1 MSRRDALPT
10 LLQLRRAALEG
21 ATLDLAARLAH
32 QARADQA
39 EAAAAAALRTEAAAA
54 AEGSDYAAWLP
65 RGRAAAARAAAAAAA
80 AANDSDAAREVLR
93 DARTELELAT
103 ALAQRRAAAQRARQ
117 LRLEQ
122 AALDEIAGILHRAPP
137 RKRPGVPPLAFV
149 PIKSL
154 RAALQPLVVCPRPI
168 TRRG

>member
-39 EAAAAAALRTEAAAA
+39 EAAAA

-103 ALAQRRAAAQRARQ
+103 ALAQRRAAAESARQ

-137 RKRPGVPPLAFV
+137 
-149 PIKSL
+149 
-154 RAALQPLVVCPRPI
+154 
-168 TRRG
+168 